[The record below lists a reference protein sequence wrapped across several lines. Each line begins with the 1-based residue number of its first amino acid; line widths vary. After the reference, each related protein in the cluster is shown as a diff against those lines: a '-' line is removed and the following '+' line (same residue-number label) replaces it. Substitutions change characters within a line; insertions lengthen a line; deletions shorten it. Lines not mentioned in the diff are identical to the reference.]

1 MLQTLTKI
9 DYAIDHCTGNAKCY
23 TCSKC
28 YTYMSLLFFEQNK
41 TNRSV
46 SFMYASV
53 LICFFLYTHTHTLY
67 YLLSISL
74 SFFLLFLILTFHFMY
89 FISIPLSI
97 FIICKHLFP
106 FICWSPCDQLIL
118 NQFSTILRVNR
129 QVAKIKRQTKICH
142 GLYEC

>member
-23 TCSKC
+23 TCSKF

-53 LICFFLYTHTHTLY
+53 LICFFLYTHTHTHTV
-67 YLLSISL
+67 LSPIDL
-74 SFFLLFLILTFHFMY
+74 SFFFPFISHSNFSFYVFHFNSAFNLY
-89 FISIPLSI
+89 HLQTFISIHMLVAMRSTNFKSI
-97 FIICKHLFP
+97 FNNTEGK
-106 FICWSPCDQLIL
+106 
-118 NQFSTILRVNR
+118 
-129 QVAKIKRQTKICH
+129 QTSC
-142 GLYEC
+142 